1 MIEILIL
8 FYNAAIFITLM
19 YISTILSDIHKTLKG
34 EDDEKTDDS

>member
-1 MIEILIL
+1 
-8 FYNAAIFITLM
+8 M